1 MVRTLSYFIAI
12 SSANHYTFMGTR
24 LVVVLYAIHLQAS
37 PAVVGLIAALFGVV
51 SAFVSV
57 PAGRVMDR
65 IGPGRPML
73 WCSVMMVAG
82 AMVGVLWRDIAAL
95 FIVSV
100 VLGTF
105 YSLFFVGH
113 TQWVGKIGTPQDRV
127 GNISLASLGFSI
139 ATFLG
144 PMTAGYVI
152 DHLGHAAALLMM
164 GLVPLFSVAVL
175 ALKVIE
181 SPPGT
186 GQSAAAR
193 AAAGKHR
200 LADLLRDKELRRVY
214 LVCVIA
220 SSTWSIVSLLIPLY
234 GTEIGLSASTIGM
247 ILGAYSLASI
257 VIRIFMTQL
266 ARRFS
271 GWQQMLLS
279 LGSAGVCFVIL
290 PLVTNVA
297 GLMVVSFLIGLGMGL
312 AGPLSQNLLYD
323 VSPPDRIGEVMG
335 LRVTVM
341 NSTATAVPLVSG
353 VLSSAAGVAPIF
365 WLLAAVLLGG
375 TWTRREQWRQPRPHQ
390 DRSESPGKH

>member
-1 MVRTLSYFIAI
+1 
-12 SSANHYTFMGTR
+12 MGTR

-220 SSTWSIVSLLIPLY
+220 SSTWSIWVYSP
-234 GTEIGLSASTIGM
+234 SACANS
-247 ILGAYSLASI
+247 
-257 VIRIFMTQL
+257 FM
-266 ARRFS
+266 
-271 GWQQMLLS
+271 
-279 LGSAGVCFVIL
+279 
-290 PLVTNVA
+290 
-297 GLMVVSFLIGLGMGL
+297 
-312 AGPLSQNLLYD
+312 
-323 VSPPDRIGEVMG
+323 
-335 LRVTVM
+335 
-341 NSTATAVPLVSG
+341 
-353 VLSSAAGVAPIF
+353 
-365 WLLAAVLLGG
+365 
-375 TWTRREQWRQPRPHQ
+375 
-390 DRSESPGKH
+390 